1 MQFKIKVDNS
11 HGMESTNLQNVRNA
25 KEEKRAEQR
34 EREGWRD
41 LGRENQSEERIKKR
55 TSMAQ
60 KQQEKKPT
68 NKQHK
73 IATVHFVY
81 CLVCNLIQCI
91 SMG

>member
-60 KQQEKKPT
+60 KQQEKIT
-68 NKQHK
+68 NKQTTQNSNS
-73 IATVHFVY
+73 AF
-81 CLVCNLIQCI
+81 CLL
-91 SMG
+91 SRL

>member
-1 MQFKIKVDNS
+1 MAWNQQIYKMYVMQKKKN
-11 HGMESTNLQNVRNA
+11 EPN
-25 KEEKRAEQR
+25 R
-34 EREGWRD
+34 ERERGGWRD
-41 LGRENQSEERIKKR
+41 SGRENQSEERIKKR